1 MLQMQ
6 NNDNDN
12 DCEMTMDEIKEE
24 QDNELNKYNCNK
36 DIIFNKNYIFLY
48 KFMNFIINFSGILL
62 ILITNY
68 AVTICILK
76 NNIKTKYVI

>member
-1 MLQMQ
+1 MLQIQ

-12 DCEMTMDEIKEE
+12 DSEMTMDEIKEE

-36 DIIFNKNYIFLY
+36 EIIFDKNFIFLY
-48 KFMNFIINFSGILL
+48 KFMNFIIHFSV

-76 NNIKTKYVI
+76 KNIKT

>member
-1 MLQMQ
+1 MLQML

-36 DIIFNKNYIFLY
+36 EIIFDNNFIFLY
-48 KFMNFIINFSGILL
+48 KFMNFIINFSGIFL

-68 AVTICILK
+68 AVTK
-76 NNIKTKYVI
+76 MYFKK

>member
-1 MLQMQ
+1 MLQTQ

-12 DCEMTMDEIKEE
+12 DCEMTMDEIKYE

-36 DIIFNKNYIFLY
+36 EIIFDKNYIFLY
-48 KFMNFIINFSGILL
+48 KFMNFIINFSGIFL

-68 AVTICILK
+68 AVTK
-76 NNIKTKYVI
+76 MYFKK